1 MTRPIVESETPSRK
15 HFLPLF
21 NFKII
26 ILRNLL
32 PVEAKIIFKDLCLSK
47 FDAEK
52 T

>member
-1 MTRPIVESETPSRK
+1 MTRPIVESETPPRNI
-15 HFLPLF
+15 FLPLF
-21 NFKII
+21 NFKLII
-26 ILRNLL
+26 IRNRL